1 MESATQFRLIFGM
14 TLQIAQL
21 MSTMSKLTF
30 ITIFAFASFLEW
42 TTQFRLV
49 AIVIIVSYF
58 VVNNDYYLIT
68 TMRNEVDLP

>member
-1 MESATQFRLIFGM
+1 MESATQFRLVFGM

-49 AIVIIVSYF
+49 SVLNNFQKLII
-58 VVNNDYYLIT
+58 N
-68 TMRNEVDLP
+68 